1 MRTIVLTVV
10 FGALSFLNV
19 TGQNNL
25 HTTSDDTLTFLSR
38 TGGNIDT
45 FDLAYSFP
53 LSTLPG
59 GTINQQNAAPSIDFF
74 KSSPSLFLYAPLKN
88 KPIWKVSGL
97 PHVGFF
103 YSFGTKGIQF
113 LHADYEQ
120 TFRNKS
126 LLNLTIDRSSS
137 SAENSM
143 IRNGGFSNQNFQAAY
158 RFGTKKLKGHF
169 NGKYSQNTLR
179 LNGGISNDSSWITRR
194 IAFAPVFKPNATSLH
209 KRVNVYGE
217 LKYSLLKDS
226 SRSQL
231 GLISKHYFSIWNRE
245 YNESDTLAGIYSTI
259 NIDSSTTRDQFQD
272 AKFKN
277 SIGIFGESNQF
288 SASVFV
294 SHRYW
299 RLQNLGRNRDTN
311 EISTEF
317 NFGFN
322 QKKLSIESTNYFNII
337 GAKNEYS
344 SQNSIKWGGI
354 RKYLAVSAAFESM
367 LPSLVQRFYFANNLN
382 YSNQLDK
389 QGRADLFATGC
400 YSFWKIDGSLTF
412 GSLTWKNNLVW
423 ENENW
428 KIGNESNRTINY
440 IKAKI
445 HFDFNWLHLYPELRI
460 TNGSDY
466 LPKTFLSGRLLVKK
480 KVFAAKKLELMFAL
494 DPQLCNKYKLM
505 SYNTLLDNWY
515 FDSSN
520 RSGGQ
525 VFTLHSTF
533 ALHIEEFKF
542 FIRIENL
549 QAIWTA
555 RNIEIAQNYYRPTFL
570 LRLGVSWDFFN

>member
-311 EISTEF
+311 EIST
-317 NFGFN
+317 
-322 QKKLSIESTNYFNII
+322 
-337 GAKNEYS
+337 
-344 SQNSIKWGGI
+344 
-354 RKYLAVSAAFESM
+354 
-367 LPSLVQRFYFANNLN
+367 
-382 YSNQLDK
+382 
-389 QGRADLFATGC
+389 
-400 YSFWKIDGSLTF
+400 
-412 GSLTWKNNLVW
+412 
-423 ENENW
+423 
-428 KIGNESNRTINY
+428 
-440 IKAKI
+440 
-445 HFDFNWLHLYPELRI
+445 
-460 TNGSDY
+460 
-466 LPKTFLSGRLLVKK
+466 
-480 KVFAAKKLELMFAL
+480 
-494 DPQLCNKYKLM
+494 
-505 SYNTLLDNWY
+505 
-515 FDSSN
+515 
-520 RSGGQ
+520 
-525 VFTLHSTF
+525 
-533 ALHIEEFKF
+533 
-542 FIRIENL
+542 
-549 QAIWTA
+549 
-555 RNIEIAQNYYRPTFL
+555 
-570 LRLGVSWDFFN
+570 